1 MRVNFYAT
9 LRAIAGGKTV
19 EVDLP
24 ASTPAWTVLEAVTST
39 RAELDAEIWLAPR
52 QLKEHIKVFING
64 RQSLFLPLQLETPLA
79 PDDVLDIF
87 PPVGGGSWIV
97 GVESRNVVPVAL

>member
-24 ASTPAWTVLEAVTST
+24 ASTPAWTVLKTATNT
-39 RAELDAEIWLAPR
+39 RPELDAEIWLAPR
-52 QLKEHIKVFING
+52 QPKEHIRVFING

-79 PDDVLDIF
+79 PNDVLDIF
-87 PPVGGGSWIV
+87 PPVGGGSPRS
-97 GVESRNVVPVAL
+97 E

>member
-19 EVDLP
+19 DVDLP
-24 ASTPAWTVLEAVTST
+24 ASTAARVVLETVTST
-39 RAELDAEIWLAPR
+39 RTELAAEIWLAPG
-52 QLKEHIKVFING
+52 QLREHIRVFING
-64 RQSLFLPLQLETPLA
+64 RQSLFLPQQLETPLA

-87 PPVGGGSWIV
+87 PPVGGGSQIV
-97 GVESRNVVPVAL
+97 G